1 MTDKIHKSWKKIFD
15 KYDFNLDEL
24 YNSGKDIVYPPR
36 ELIFRV
42 FSMNIKKIRI
52 VLLGQDPYHN
62 PHQANG
68 LSFSVPDKIKIPP
81 SLQNI
86 YKELCIEFP
95 ERNYEFNSGNLER
108 WFVKEKIFLL
118 NSSLTVIKNKPSS
131 HMTIWSEFTDDVI
144 SYISKKNKDCIFI
157 LLGNFAKSKEKFIE
171 NKDRI
176 ITGVH
181 PSPFSANNG
190 FFNSNIFRQVEEK
203 LGKEI
208 NWNI

>member
-1 MTDKIHKSWKKIFD
+1 MTYKIHKSWNKLFN
-15 KYDFNLDEL
+15 KYDFDLDKL
-24 YNSGKDIVYPPR
+24 YNSEDIVYPPT
-36 ELIFRV
+36 EQIFRV
-42 FSMNIKKIRI
+42 FSINIKKIRV

-62 PHQANG
+62 PYQANG

-95 ERNYEFNSGNLER
+95 ERNYQFSSGNLER
-108 WFVKEKIFLL
+108 WFTEEKIFLL
-118 NSSLTVIKNKPSS
+118 NSSLTVAKNKPSS
-131 HMTIWSEFTDDVI
+131 HMAIWKDFTDDVI
-144 SYISKKNKDCIFI
+144 RYISKKNKNCIFI

-190 FFNSNIFRQVEEK
+190 FFNSDIFRKVEEK
-203 LGKEI
+203 LQQEI
-208 NWNI
+208 NWSI

>member
-1 MTDKIHKSWKKIFD
+1 MTDKIHKSWKKLFD
-15 KYDFNLDEL
+15 KYNFNLDEL
-24 YNSGKDIVYPPR
+24 YNGDDIVYPPR
-36 ELIFRV
+36 ELVFRV

-68 LSFSVPDKIKIPP
+68 LSFSVPDKVKIPP

-95 ERNYEFNSGNLER
+95 ERNYEFNTGNLER
-108 WFVKEKIFLL
+108 WFTEEKIFLL
-118 NSSLTVIKNKPSS
+118 NSSLTVVKNKPSS
-131 HMTIWSEFTDDVI
+131 HMTIWSDFTDDVI
-144 SYISKKNKDCIFI
+144 RYISKKNKDCIFI

-176 ITGVH
+176 IMGVH

-190 FFNSNIFRQVEEK
+190 FFNSNIFRKVEEI
-203 LGKEI
+203 LHQEI
-208 NWNI
+208 NWSI

>member
-1 MTDKIHKSWKKIFD
+1 MTDKIHKSWKKLFD

-24 YNSGKDIVYPPR
+24 YNSCDIVYPPK

-42 FSMNIKKIRI
+42 FSMNVKKIRV

-62 PHQANG
+62 LNQANG
-68 LSFSVPDKIKIPP
+68 LSFSVPENIKIPP

-95 ERNYEFNSGNLER
+95 ERKYQFNSGNLER
-108 WFVKEKIFLL
+108 WFVEEKIFLL
-118 NSSLTVIKNKPSS
+118 NSSLSVVKNKPNS
-131 HMTIWSEFTDDVI
+131 HMNIWSEFTDDVI
-144 SYISKKNKDCIFI
+144 RYISKKNKNCLFI

-171 NKDRI
+171 NKDNI
-176 ITGVH
+176 ITGIH
-181 PSPFSANNG
+181 PSPFSAYNG
-190 FFNSNIFRQVEEK
+190 FFNSNIFKKVEEK
-203 LGKEI
+203 LGREI

>member
-1 MTDKIHKSWKKIFD
+1 MTDKIHKSWKKLFD

-24 YNSGKDIVYPPR
+24 YNSGEDIVYPPK

-42 FSMNIKKIRI
+42 FSMNVKKIRV

-62 PHQANG
+62 PNQANG
-68 LSFSVPDKIKIPP
+68 LSFSVPENIKIPP

-108 WFVKEKIFLL
+108 WFVEEKIFLL
-118 NSSLTVIKNKPSS
+118 NSSLTVVKNKPNS
-131 HMTIWSEFTDDVI
+131 HMNIWSEFTDDVI

-171 NKDRI
+171 NKDNI
-176 ITGVH
+176 ITGIH
-181 PSPFSANNG
+181 PSPFSAYNG
-190 FFNSNIFRQVEEK
+190 FFNSNIFKKVEEK
-203 LGKEI
+203 LGREI

>member
-1 MTDKIHKSWKKIFD
+1 MTDKIHKTWKKLFNR
-15 KYDFNLDEL
+15 YDFNLDEL
-24 YNSGKDIVYPPR
+24 YNSEDIVYPPR
-36 ELIFRV
+36 EQIFRV
-42 FSMNIKKIRI
+42 FEMNIKKIRI

-62 PHQANG
+62 PNQANG
-68 LSFSVPDKIKIPP
+68 LSFSVPDKVKIPP

-95 ERNYEFNSGNLER
+95 ERNYEFNTGNLER
-108 WFVKEKIFLL
+108 WFTEEKIFLL
-118 NSSLTVIKNKPSS
+118 NSSLSVIKNNPGS
-131 HMTIWSEFTDDVI
+131 HMTIWNDFTDDVI

-176 ITGVH
+176 IIGVH

-190 FFNSNIFRQVEEK
+190 FFNSNIFKKVEEK
-203 LGKEI
+203 LQQEI